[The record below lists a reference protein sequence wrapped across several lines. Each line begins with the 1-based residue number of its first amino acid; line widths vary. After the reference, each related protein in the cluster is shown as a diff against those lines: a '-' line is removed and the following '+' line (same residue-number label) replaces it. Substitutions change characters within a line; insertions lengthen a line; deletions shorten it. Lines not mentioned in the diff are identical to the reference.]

1 MKCGGLEVI
10 CVLTQLSVQGVL
22 CVLLTFFGN
31 NLNTVLLWKLCEKL
45 DYYNGLVLKEPVAP
59 NLTYHFFICM

>member
-10 CVLTQLSVQGVL
+10 CVLIQLRVQGVL

-45 DYYNGLVLKEPVAP
+45 DYYNGLVLKSQWPSG
-59 NLTYHFFICM
+59 NCDFK